1 MNKKIKGVIFDLDGT
16 LLYTLQDI
24 TDALNYA
31 IKKNGLTEIS
41 LDEARF
47 MVGSGAK
54 VLIER
59 VIKYNKSVISGEVN
73 KTDDLFLSLYND
85 YMDKYKDI
93 CTVTTKP
100 YNGIVRTLNT
110 LKRLGLCLAVLSN
123 KPQRD
128 TESVINRYFDKGTF
142 DVVFGGREGIP
153 LKPDSAPVYEVIN
166 LLGLNKDEVRY
177 VGDSDINAKTAINS
191 GIFGLMVC
199 YGYRTKEELKEAGAT
214 HFANAPMEI
223 AKLLAPSYNGVLL
236 VNKPYKMT
244 SQDCINYIKRK
255 LNITKIGHAGT
266 LDPLATGLLVVL
278 LGDATKLSNYLLE
291 EEKEYIARVLIGKS
305 TPTWDLESDF
315 DEAKVINKEEINE
328 KTIDNTLVSLTGEVE
343 LLVPSHSAVK
353 VDGKKLY
360 EKARLGK
367 EIEEITRTN
376 IIKSLTRISDVSY
389 DNDEASFDIKVT
401 VSKGTYIR
409 SLCREIGKRLN
420 YPSVMTK
427 LTRIRSGKIS
437 LDDACDINDSYDD
450 KIIDMVDAIKD
461 KDLVEV
467 RESILRYVTNGMAI
481 YLPNK
486 EDVIYLTYKK
496 KLIAI
501 YELRDDGKYH
511 PIRVWKDLESN

>member
-1 MNKKIKGVIFDLDGT
+1 MIKKYKGVIFDLDGT
-16 LLYTLQDI
+16 LLYTLEDI
-24 TDALNYA
+24 TNALNYA
-31 IKKNGLTEIS
+31 ITKNGLKEIT
-41 LDEARF
+41 LDDARF

-59 VIKYNKSVISGEVN
+59 VINNNPYVLTGKVLNSN
-73 KTDDLFLSLYND
+73 DLFNNLYND

-110 LKRLGLCLAVLSN
+110 LKRLGMKLAVISN

-128 TESVINRYFDKGTF
+128 TDSVINRYFDKGTF
-142 DVVFGGREGIP
+142 DVVLGGREGVP
-153 LKPDSAPVYEVIN
+153 LKPQPDAVYEVIKS
-166 LLGLNKDEVRY
+166 LDLTKDEVIY
-177 VGDSDINAKTAINS
+177 VGDSDVDCKTALNA
-191 GIFGLMVC
+191 GILGLMVC
-199 YGYRTKEELKEAGAT
+199 YGYRTKKELVEAGAT

-223 AKLLAPSYNGVLL
+223 AKFLAPSYNGVLL
-236 VNKPYKMT
+236 IDKPYKMT
-244 SQDCINYIKRK
+244 SQDCVTKIKKK

-291 EEKEYIARVLIGKS
+291 EEKEYIATVLVGKS

-315 DEAKVINKEEINE
+315 DEVKTVTKDGISDDDIDKVLNGLIGD
-328 KTIDNTLVSLTGEVE
+328 IDLP
-343 LLVPSHSAVK
+343 VPSHSAVK

-360 EKARLGK
+360 EKARIGK
-367 EIEEITRTN
+367 EVAQITRRNT
-376 IIKSLTRISDVSY
+376 IISLERISEICYED
-389 DNDEASFDIKVT
+389 DCIKFDIKVK

-409 SLCREIGKRLN
+409 SLCREIGIRLG
-420 YPSVMTK
+420 YPSVMIK
-427 LTRIRSGKIS
+427 LVRTQSGKFTLDKAS
-437 LDDACDINDSYDD
+437 KLDDEFDNH
-450 KIIDMVDAIKD
+450 IIDMISAIKE
-461 KDLVEV
+461 KDIVLV
-467 RESILRYVTNGMAI
+467 RESILRYVLNGMSI

-486 EDVIYLTYKK
+486 EKEIYLVYGD

-511 PIRVWKDLESN
+511 AVRVWKE